1 MFILT
6 FALLEY
12 SLISIIIESSLT
24 NIIIVF
30 RASYFSFGILPNI
43 MRVVFCSTPVPLA
56 EHMQALLGLYKGA
69 APATCYTP
77 TIAHMENYHIFFNTR
92 YFIIAWFL
100 VTKECVQHLNT
111 KLFGYVIFCLSWVN
125 FRSVYFSLGANVCTL
140 LPPPSYHHLGVC
152 VELNI
157 YMIGSA
163 RMRCC
168 CCCCCC

>member
-1 MFILT
+1 LFLEHHIFPLGYYPILCEWCFVEPQYPWLSICRLCWVFIRGRRRPHVT
-6 FALLEY
+6 Q
-12 SLISIIIESSLT
+12 T
-24 NIIIVF
+24 
-30 RASYFSFGILPNI
+30 R
-43 MRVVFCSTPVPLA
+43 
-56 EHMQALLGLYKGA
+56 
-69 APATCYTP
+69 
-77 TIAHMENYHIFFNTR
+77 AHMENYHIFFNTR